1 MGHTFFRFCIWLTT
15 KWSLS
20 CLLRPMAIVL
30 ARLPSSR
37 RPWAW
42 TTVRYINE
50 NLRWL
55 SYKGIGTLYTNTKRT
70 KQSLDFFFR
79 DKGKGD
85 HEASTT
91 SNFKLHGFQTL
102 LTGVFKR
109 RLIPSDIRRY
119 PGATSFVAFFALID
133 IFLTGLSST
142 ASKDG
147 LWSLKPSKLVNSRL
161 VMLSRLSSD
170 PVWKSFLGICYTAS
184 S

>member
-1 MGHTFFRFCIWLTT
+1 MCWHVSHRQGDPGHEQ
-15 KWSLS
+15 LS
-20 CLLRPMAIVL
+20 GI
-30 ARLPSSR
+30 
-37 RPWAW
+37 
-42 TTVRYINE
+42 YINE

-70 KQSLDFFFR
+70 KQLQDFFFM

-85 HEASTT
+85 HEASTS
-91 SNFKLHGFQTL
+91 SNSKLHGFQTL

-133 IFLTGLSST
+133 IFLTGRSST